1 MSWNESTARNLS
13 ESELPEPADEESG
26 SNACTQ
32 FVEQAA
38 AELAQANESLRRREN
53 LLIASAKASRQL
65 LEAVD
70 VMGAMPDVLKLIGQ
84 AAKVDRIGLM
94 MAQTGPKGEPLLL
107 VTSEWVAE
115 DVVPHLGHPV
125 MGCCDVSAYAEQCS
139 QLRAGRSV
147 CMNKDPDNGE
157 MLPSLE
163 GAGTKTKAIV
173 PVFIDNEY
181 VGVVGFDNT
190 RQRRNIDAAELAA
203 LETAAG
209 VIGAALHREKLVD
222 AVRRERE
229 HAAEERVNALTERNR
244 VAQEIHDGLAQAF
257 TGILMQ
263 LGAAEELET
272 TAKQPTLSVVLKRIR
287 DIAKE
292 GLAEARRSVLT
303 MRPEQARRG
312 GLVLALRQLADR
324 STVPNRIT
332 CSFDGV
338 EVIMGLPPEHEH
350 ELLRIAQEA
359 VSNALRHAQPTL
371 VRISMAE
378 ETAHWELAVSDD
390 GCGMDAHP
398 DFYSQQ
404 GFGLSNMRERA
415 GAIGGEWQIATGHG
429 EGTRVS
435 VRLPKRALQ

>member
-1 MSWNESTARNLS
+1 MSRNQTHLRPIDA
-13 ESELPEPADEESG
+13 EPEPQSECAQAWSRNAAD
-26 SNACTQ
+26 
-32 FVEQAA
+32 
-38 AELAQANESLRRREN
+38 LAQANDSLQRREN
-53 LLIASAKASRQL
+53 LLMASAKASRQL
-65 LEAVD
+65 LEAAD
-70 VMGAMPDVLKLIGQ
+70 VMGAMPNVLRVIGE
-84 AAKVDRIGLM
+84 AARVDRIGLM
-94 MAQTGPKGEPLLL
+94 VSQIGPQGEPQLL
-107 VTSEWVAE
+107 VTSEWVA
-115 DVVPHLGHPV
+115 DGVVPHLGHPV
-125 MGCCDVSAYAEQCS
+125 MGCCDVSAYNEQCS

-147 CMNKDPDNGE
+147 CMNKDPDSGE
-157 MLPSLE
+157 ILPSLE
-163 GAGTKTKAIV
+163 GAGTKSKAIV
-173 PVFIDNEY
+173 PIFIDNEY
-181 VGVVGFDNT
+181 FGVVGFDNT
-190 RQRRNIDAAELAA
+190 RQRRDIDSAELAA

-303 MRPEQARRG
+303 MRPDQTRRG

-324 STVPNRIT
+324 STVPNRIA
-332 CSFDGV
+332 CSFEGSDV
-338 EVIMGLPPEHEH
+338 VTGLPPEHEH

-359 VSNALRHAQPTL
+359 VSNALRHAQPSN
-371 VRISMAE
+371 VCISIAE
-378 ETAHWELAVSDD
+378 QSAHWELAVTDD
-390 GCGMDAHP
+390 GCGMEAHP
-398 DFYSQQ
+398 EFDNQQ
-404 GFGLSNMRERA
+404 GFGLTSMRERA
-415 GAIGGEWQIATGHG
+415 GAIGGEWQIATQRS

-435 VRLPKRALQ
+435 VRLPKRMLQ